1 MFAWLWLGKG
11 IGGAT
16 RISCPSELDKVH
28 ALMLGCVLQNSKSEF
43 NFMAVITPI
52 PYDAA
57 KSEGTLLSD
66 YLYVVLE
73 SWRSILI
80 VVLTISCLGALYATI
95 AQPVYRADVLIQIE
109 TNADTAAS
117 SDKEALGQLAA
128 IFDTKAKA
136 TSDAEMELIRSR
148 LVVGGAVTQLGLD
161 VIVEPRY
168 FPVVGRWLAGLY
180 DGVGPANSFLGLGS
194 FAWGGEDIKVST
206 FKLPPK
212 SKLFGRKF
220 MVIAQPNASFDLI
233 GPDGQMLGHG
243 RIGQEL
249 TASLEHETISLLIS
263 ELTARASTEFKLVA
277 DSPLETIQ
285 RLQDALV
292 ISEKTKQSGVV
303 GLSLDGTNPTLVAN
317 VVNAI
322 AEQYVAQD
330 VARRSADAEHS
341 LSFLDEQLPKL
352 RHEMEGAEER
362 YNAFRNSKGTVD
374 LSTESRLLLQQMV
387 DRENITNNLLG
398 EREDLSHHYRGG
410 FPQLDALNA
419 KIVLSQQEQDA
430 LSKRIAALPDM
441 EQTALRLM
449 RDVQVNTQLYTNLLN
464 SAEQLRVVKAGHAG
478 NVRVVDYAIAPEKPI
493 KPKWKIV
500 VALSALV
507 GLGAGVAY
515 AFLRRA
521 LYGGVERS
529 DEMERALGVGVCA
542 VVPHSNKQLRLQE
555 KARRGV
561 PGPHVLAILAPNDA
575 AIEGMRSLRTALHSF
590 DNIASNNIVMITGS
604 RPGVGKSFMAVN
616 LAAVMAAGGKRV
628 LLIDAD
634 MRQGNLHAS
643 FNVDRNPG
651 LCELLGGAD
660 VEDVLIRNVAQGVDL
675 IPRGEMP
682 ENPAD
687 LLISPRLKDVLGRAS
702 TLYDAVIIDT
712 PPVLAVTDA
721 SLIGQFVGTTLLVAR
736 HGRHSIPEMADTIK
750 RLRHSGVSIGG
761 ILFTDVPSRKIGY
774 HNGYEDSY
782 NYGKNIS
789 QDRHTKWLS
798 DHRI

>member
-1 MFAWLWLGKG
+1 
-11 IGGAT
+11 
-16 RISCPSELDKVH
+16 
-28 ALMLGCVLQNSKSEF
+28 
-43 NFMAVITPI
+43 MAVITPI
-52 PYDAA
+52 PYDAT
-57 KSEGTLLSD
+57 KSEEIHLTD

-95 AQPVYRADVLIQIE
+95 AQPVYRADVMIQIE
-109 TNADTAAS
+109 TNADAS
-117 SDKEALGQLAA
+117 SPSDTQALGQLAA

-136 TSDAEMELIRSR
+136 TADAEMELIRSR
-148 LVVGGAVTQLGLD
+148 LVVGGAVKQLGLD
-161 VIVEPRY
+161 VTVEPRY
-168 FPVVGRWLAGLY
+168 FPVVGQWVARLY
-180 DGVGPANSFLGLGS
+180 DDVGPANAFLGLRS
-194 FAWGGEDIKVST
+194 FAWGGEHIDVSLFKV
-206 FKLPPK
+206 PAG
-212 SKLFGRKF
+212 LFERKF
-220 MVIAQPNASFDLI
+220 LIIAQPDASFDLI

-243 RIGQEL
+243 RVGQEL
-249 TASLEHETISLLIS
+249 TASLGHETIRLLIS
-263 ELTARASTEFKLVA
+263 KLTARANTEFTLVA
-277 DSPLETIQ
+277 DSPLQTIQ
-285 RLQDALV
+285 RVQEALA

-303 GLSLDGTNPTLVAN
+303 GLSLDGTNPALIAD
-317 VVNAI
+317 VVNAV

-387 DRENITNNLLG
+387 DRENVTNNLLG
-398 EREDLSHHYRGG
+398 EREDLNHRYRDG
-410 FPQLDALNA
+410 FPQLEALNA
-419 KIVLSQQEQDA
+419 KIALSQQEQDA
-430 LSKRIAALPDM
+430 LSKRIAALPDT

-464 SAEQLRVVKAGHAG
+464 SAQQLRVVKAGHAG
-478 NVRVVDYAIAPEKPI
+478 NVRVVDYAIAPEKPV
-493 KPKWKIV
+493 KPKWKMV

-542 VVPHSNKQLRLQE
+542 VVPHSSKQLRLKE

-643 FNVDRNPG
+643 FNAYRNPG

-687 LLISPRLKDVLGRAS
+687 LLMSPRLKDVLGRVS
-702 TLYDAVIIDT
+702 TLYDAVVIDT

-721 SLIGQFVGTTLLVAR
+721 SLIGQFAGTTLLVAR
-736 HGRHSIPEMADTIK
+736 HGRHSIPEMAETIK

-782 NYGKNIS
+782 NYDKNIN
-789 QDRHTKWLS
+789 QERHAKWLS
-798 DHRI
+798 DHRV